1 MRGGNIPHPARAAER
16 MTTVKECTE
25 ARDVWALVPK
35 DKFDISGIEGLL
47 RLTEDEIAPALPA
60 LLEWL
65 RDGNWPAAKAL
76 RPVLTRHQRRA
87 APVIARLLRPEQRDE
102 DWKWFLLCDL
112 LPHFSGEAL
121 CGLLPAV
128 RRIAAEPTQ
137 GERDGSVDVAALDFL
152 ASLPRGPEEGTAKI
166 AILKDE

>member
-1 MRGGNIPHPARAAER
+1 

-76 RPVLTRHQRRA
+76 RPVLTRH
-87 APVIARLLRPEQRDE
+87 L
-102 DWKWFLLCDL
+102 
-112 LPHFSGEAL
+112 
-121 CGLLPAV
+121 
-128 RRIAAEPTQ
+128 
-137 GERDGSVDVAALDFL
+137 
-152 ASLPRGPEEGTAKI
+152 
-166 AILKDE
+166 